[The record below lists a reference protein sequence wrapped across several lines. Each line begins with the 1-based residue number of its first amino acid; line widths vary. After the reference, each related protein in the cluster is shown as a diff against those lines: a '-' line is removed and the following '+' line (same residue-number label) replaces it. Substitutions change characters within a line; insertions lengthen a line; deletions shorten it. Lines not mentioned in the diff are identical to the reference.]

1 MKVYA
6 LTQSYLEF
14 CSCKVAKLKSEG
26 RLYTNE
32 FGVYFYSETP
42 RSIEHLEDEYYANNL
57 TRLTPTDGLAVEL
70 GIATI
75 HKRVLSLSKMPYDCS
90 RDDLENQEFDIY

>member
-26 RLYTNE
+26 KLYTNE
-32 FGVYFYSETP
+32 FGVYFYSEVP
-42 RSIEHLEDEYYANNL
+42 KKIEHLEDDYYANNL
-57 TRLTPTDGLAVEL
+57 IRLTAGNNIAVEL
-70 GIATI
+70 GIATL
-75 HKRVLSLSKMPYDCS
+75 HKRVLSISKMPYDCV
-90 RDDLENQEFDIY
+90 RDDLENQEFDVY